1 MSKAREMAEII
12 STPPSIYST
21 DAEVAATYLTQSS
34 ASTTYATNAS
44 MKKIVQIVYATTGTE
59 GSTSSAT
66 MSDTGLTATIT
77 PTSAS
82 NKVLV
87 MINHVACGKS
97 SSDAAWLRMRLMRNS
112 SDIYLVIA
120 SGGRNSSSN
129 FNNFGSVVLNYLD
142 TPNTTSATTYKTQY
156 SNPNAAG
163 SVSVQTDGVGSSMIL
178 MEVTP

>member
-1 MSKAREMAEII
+1 MARSRDISKVLTSNTTLA
-12 STPPSIYST
+12 T
-21 DAEVAATYLTQSS
+21 DAEVAANYLTLAS
-34 ASTTYATNAS
+34 ASATYATNTS
-44 MKKIVQIVYATTGTE
+44 MKVVQIVYATTGTE

-87 MINHVACGKS
+87 MINHVACGKD
-97 SSDAAWLRMRLMRNS
+97 SSDAAWLRMRLMRGA
-112 SDIYLVIA
+112 SDIHLIIA
-120 SGGRNSSSN
+120 SGGRNGLTAR
-129 FNNFGSVVLNYLD
+129 NNFGSVVLNYLD

-163 SVSVQTDGVGSSMIL
+163 FSTVQVDGVGSSMIL